1 MIFLF
6 WDKDSISKNISWRSR
21 TVLTSHKK
29 KYKYFKLAKNL
40 LPHHRMQMEIFGYMS
55 RRIWICFL
63 SSFFW
68 GNCAAIHQKNANLY
82 ICIIWDVPMQVSCT
96 TECWSNHHQK
106 HINCEKTMAA
116 WDSMVCFLRE
126 GTVVYTWTS
135 FTWWYNSF

>member
-68 GNCAAIHQKNANLY
+68 GNCAAIQQKNNNLY
-82 ICIIWDVPMQVSCT
+82 ICMTWDVPQNAGITHLGMLVNQSPKTHKFWKNYSSIRFHALFPESRNSCVYL
-96 TECWSNHHQK
+96 N
-106 HINCEKTMAA
+106 IIY
-116 WDSMVCFLRE
+116 MV
-126 GTVVYTWTS
+126 
-135 FTWWYNSF
+135 